1 MKIALVQT
9 NPVIGAFSANIKKI
23 LSWVIQAREQNC
35 DLAIFPELAVCGYP
49 PQDLLEHHSFLE
61 AHDTALNE
69 LMDQCS
75 GITVLCG
82 GISRHTGPMGKTLH
96 NSAFL
101 LQDGKILFTSHKK
114 LLPSYDVFDEN
125 RYFEAGGTG
134 QSFDFGEIRLGI
146 TICED
151 IFNDKETFSHPLYQ
165 SDPVA
170 ALFTNNAKRPDLLIN
185 IAASPYTIGKA
196 ALRWKIFSRLCN
208 KYSVPLLYVN
218 QVGGQDSILFDG
230 RCLVINQNGQMVRSA
245 TPFVEEMLIIDT
257 DELARPQKSTQPEHD
272 ESGEVLAALVMGTRD
287 YVHKCGFKK
296 VIIGLSGGID
306 SALTAAIA
314 CQALGSDNVMGVALP
329 SPYSS
334 PGSIEDAR
342 KLAENLDIRF
352 EIMDISNLFSA
363 GMDTLAPLFQGL
375 AEDVTEQNIQARL
388 RGMLLM
394 ALSNKFGCLL
404 LSTGN
409 KSELAVGYCT
419 LYGDMN
425 GGLAVISDL
434 PKMLVYDLARYLN
447 REGEIIPWATITKAP
462 SAELA
467 PDQTDQDD
475 LPPYDTLDAILKAY
489 LEDHCSLAEIIRM
502 GFEQNIVEDVIRRVK
517 RNEYK
522 RKQAPM
528 GLKVTGKAFGFGR
541 RYPTA
546 EKFEEKS

>member
-1 MKIALVQT
+1 M
-9 NPVIGAFSANIKKI
+9 
-23 LSWVIQAREQNC
+23 
-35 DLAIFPELAVCGYP
+35 
-49 PQDLLEHHSFLE
+49 
-61 AHDTALNE
+61 
-69 LMDQCS
+69 
-75 GITVLCG
+75 
-82 GISRHTGPMGKTLH
+82 
-96 NSAFL
+96 
-101 LQDGKILFTSHKK
+101 
-114 LLPSYDVFDEN
+114 
-125 RYFEAGGTG
+125 
-134 QSFDFGEIRLGI
+134 RLGI

-151 IFNDKETFSHPLYQ
+151 IFNDKETFPHPLYQ

-170 ALFTNNAKRPDLLIN
+170 ALFAEHAKKPDLLIN
-185 IAASPYTIGKA
+185 IAASPYTMGKA
-196 ALRWKIFSRLCN
+196 ALRRKIFSQLCA
-208 KYSVPLLYVN
+208 KYQLPLLYVN

-230 RCLVINQNGQMVRSA
+230 RCLVMNQNGHLIRSA
-245 TPFVEEMLIIDT
+245 APFVEEMLIIDT
-257 DELARPQKSTQPEHD
+257 DLMIDSAKPIQPKRD
-272 ESGEVLAALVMGTRD
+272 ETPEVLTALVMGTRD

-296 VIIGLSGGID
+296 AIIGLSGGID

-314 CQALGSDNVMGVALP
+314 SQALGHQNIMGVALP

-334 PGSIEDAR
+334 EGSVKDAR
-342 KLAENLDIRF
+342 QLATNLNIRF
-352 EIMDISNLFSA
+352 ETVPIS
-363 GMDTLAPLFQGL
+363 PLFQVCRETLDPLFHDL

-394 ALSNKFGCLL
+394 ALANKFDSLL

-447 REGEIIPWATITKAP
+447 RKKEIIPWSTITKPP

-475 LPPYDTLDAILKAY
+475 LPPYEILDSILKAY
-489 LEDHCSLAEIIRM
+489 LEDHRSLEEIITM
-502 GFEQNIVEDVIRRVK
+502 GFERNIVDDVIRRVK

-546 EKFEEKS
+546 EQFEE

>member
-1 MKIALVQT
+1 MKIALIQT
-9 NPVIGAFSANIKKI
+9 NPVIGAFTDNTKDI
-23 LSWVIQAREQNC
+23 LSWAVQAREQNC
-35 DLAIFPELAVCGYP
+35 DLAIFPELAICGYP

-61 AHDTALNE
+61 AHDRALNK
-69 LMDQCS
+69 LMDQCP
-75 GITVLCG
+75 GIGVLCG
-82 GISRHTGPMGKTLH
+82 GISRHIGPKGKFLH

-101 LQDGKILFTSHKK
+101 FQDGDLLFTSHKK

-125 RYFEAGGTG
+125 RYFEPGETE
-134 QSFDFGEIRLGI
+134 QSFYFNGMRLGI

-151 IFNDKETFSHPLYQ
+151 IFNDQETFSHPLYQ
-165 SDPVA
+165 NDPVA
-170 ALFTNNAKRPDLLIN
+170 TLFAEHAKKPDLLIN
-185 IAASPYTIGKA
+185 IAASPYSIGKA
-196 ALRWKIFSRLCN
+196 ALRRKIFSQLCV
-208 KYSVPLLYVN
+208 KYQLPLLYVN

-230 RCLVINQNGQMVRSA
+230 RCLMIDQNGHLVQA
-245 TPFVEEMLIIDT
+245 TKPFVEEMLIIDT
-257 DELARPQKSTQPEHD
+257 NGIANLKIPAPAEFN
-272 ESGEVLAALVMGTRD
+272 ESEEVIAALVMGTRD

-296 VIIGLSGGID
+296 TIIGLSGGID

-314 CQALGSDNVMGVALP
+314 VQALGCENVMGVALP

-334 PGSIEDAR
+334 NGSVEDAR
-342 KLAENLDIRF
+342 RLAANLNIRF
-352 EIMDISNLFSA
+352 ETVPISPLFQVCKK
-363 GMDTLAPLFQGL
+363 TLAPLFLGL

-394 ALSNKFGCLL
+394 ALANKFDSLL
-404 LSTGN
+404 LNTGN

-447 REGEIIPWATITKAP
+447 RKKEIIPWSSITKPP

-475 LPPYDTLDAILKAY
+475 LPPYEILDSILKAY
-489 LEDHCSLAEIIRM
+489 LEDFCSVEEIIKM
-502 GFEQNIVEDVIRRVK
+502 GFNQNIVEDIIRRVK

-546 EKFEEKS
+546 EQFED

>member
-9 NPVIGAFSANIKKI
+9 NPIIGSFTDNVKKI
-23 LSWVIQAREQNC
+23 MHWTAQARKQNC
-35 DLAIFPELAVCGYP
+35 DLAIFPELAICGYP

-61 AHDTALNE
+61 AHDRALSE
-69 LMDQCS
+69 LMSQCS
-75 GITVLCG
+75 GIGVLCG
-82 GISRHTGPMGKTLH
+82 GISRHTAPKGKALH

-101 LQDGKILFTSHKK
+101 FQDGEILFTSHKK

-125 RYFEAGGTG
+125 RYFEPGRAG
-134 QSFDFGEIRLGI
+134 QSCDFGGMRLGI

-151 IFNDKETFSHPLYQ
+151 IFNDKETFPHQLYQ

-170 ALFTNNAKRPDLLIN
+170 ALFAENTKQPNLLIN
-185 IAASPYTIGKA
+185 IAASPYTMGKA
-196 ALRWKIFSRLCN
+196 SLRRKIFSRLGA
-208 KYSVPLLYVN
+208 KYNLPLLYVN

-230 RCLVINQNGQMVRSA
+230 RCLVLDHNGHLIRSA
-245 TPFVEEMLIIDT
+245 APFAEEMLIVDT
-257 DELARPQKSTQPEHD
+257 DLMTDSTIPAPPEND
-272 ESGEVLAALVMGTRD
+272 ETGEVLAALVMGTRD

-296 VIIGLSGGID
+296 AIIGLSGGID

-314 CQALGSDNVMGVALP
+314 SQALGHDNVTGVALP

-334 PGSIEDAR
+334 EGSVEDAR
-342 KLAENLDIRF
+342 QLAANLNIRF
-352 EIMDISNLFSA
+352 EIIEISNLFCA
-363 GMDTLAPLFQGL
+363 CKDTLAPLFHGL

-394 ALSNKFGCLL
+394 ALANKFGALL

-447 REGEIIPWATITKAP
+447 RKEEIIPWPSITKPP

-475 LPPYDTLDAILKAY
+475 LPPYETLDSILKAY
-489 LEDHCSLAEIIRM
+489 LEDHRSLEEIIKM
-502 GFEQNIVEDVIRRVK
+502 GFAQNIVEDVIRRVK

-528 GLKVTGKAFGFGR
+528 GLKVTDKAFGFGR

-546 EKFEEKS
+546 EQFEEKK

>member
-1 MKIALVQT
+1 QL
-9 NPVIGAFSANIKKI
+9 
-23 LSWVIQAREQNC
+23 
-35 DLAIFPELAVCGYP
+35 
-49 PQDLLEHHSFLE
+49 
-61 AHDTALNE
+61 
-69 LMDQCS
+69 
-75 GITVLCG
+75 
-82 GISRHTGPMGKTLH
+82 
-96 NSAFL
+96 
-101 LQDGKILFTSHKK
+101 
-114 LLPSYDVFDEN
+114 
-125 RYFEAGGTG
+125 
-134 QSFDFGEIRLGI
+134 
-146 TICED
+146 
-151 IFNDKETFSHPLYQ
+151 
-165 SDPVA
+165 
-170 ALFTNNAKRPDLLIN
+170 
-185 IAASPYTIGKA
+185 
-196 ALRWKIFSRLCN
+196 
-208 KYSVPLLYVN
+208 PLLYVN

-230 RCLVINQNGQMVRSA
+230 RCLVMNKNGHLIRSA
-245 TPFVEEMLIIDT
+245 APFVEEMLIIDT
-257 DELARPQKSTQPEHD
+257 DLMTDSAKPVQPKHD
-272 ESGEVLAALVMGTRD
+272 ETPEVLTALVMGTRD

-296 VIIGLSGGID
+296 AIIGLSGGID

-314 CQALGSDNVMGVALP
+314 CQALGHENVTGVALP

-334 PGSIEDAR
+334 TGSVEDAR
-342 KLAENLDIRF
+342 QLAANLNIRF
-352 EIMDISNLFSA
+352 EIIEISNLFNA
-363 GMDTLAPLFQGL
+363 CKKTLAPLFQDR

-394 ALSNKFGCLL
+394 ALANKFDSLL

-447 REGEIIPWATITKAP
+447 RKKEVIPWSTITKPP

-475 LPPYDTLDAILKAY
+475 LPPYEVLDSILKAY
-489 LEDHCSLAEIIRM
+489 LEDHYSLAEIVNM
-502 GFEQNIVEDVIRRVK
+502 GFAQNVVEDIIRRIK

-546 EKFEEKS
+546 EHFKEKS